1 MSQRFLVGS
10 QVRHF
15 GAAPEEKQPGKASGR
30 TTFNPGWYNKR
41 FEPSRGLD
49 GNYFDDNQAQFRGP
63 AGFEPKQTDR
73 NPSKF
78 SYSND
83 PFMNIHNEWTM
94 RLGDYMWQTGSRLNR
109 SNDGWT
115 RSLMTY
121 CGFCFLMMPQ
131 AMIWKIHFAF
141 FTMAT
146 LARIRDKGAE
156 PTIDEIYVFDTIFKN
171 EKLSELFSPT
181 TFHVI
186 DYDQEFDSG
195 RNEKFAEYHTTVSKF
210 FNVDSNSTSGMYKFG
225 DVESGATM
233 TVNFKTMPYSN
244 NKYNFSEPYL
254 IYDMTAEVSHEGNV
268 FTETLISEAETFKTK
283 TAFVPWH

>member
-1 MSQRFLVGS
+1 MTQRFLVGS
-10 QVRHF
+10 QVRYF
-15 GAAPEEKQPGKASGR
+15 GAAPEEKPGKASGR
-30 TTFNPGWYNKR
+30 TSFNPGWYNKR
-41 FEPSRGLD
+41 FEPSRGAD
-49 GNYFDDNQAQFRGP
+49 GNFFDDNQAIFRGP
-63 AGFEPKQTDR
+63 NGFEPKQTER

-78 SYSND
+78 SYSSD
-83 PFMNIHNEWTM
+83 PFMNMHNEWTM
-94 RLGDYMWQTGSRLNR
+94 RLGDYLWQTGCRLHR

-115 RSLMTY
+115 RCLLTY
-121 CGFCFLMMPQ
+121 CGFSFLMMPQ
-131 AMIWKIHFAF
+131 ALIWKIHFAF

-156 PTIDEIYVFDTIFKN
+156 PSVDEIYIFDSIFKN
-171 EKLSELFSPT
+171 EKLSALFSPT

-195 RNEKFAEYHTTVSKF
+195 RNEKFPDYHTTVSKF
-210 FNVDSNSTSGMYKFG
+210 FNVDSNSTNGMYKIG

-233 TVNFKTMPYSN
+233 TINFKTMPYSN

-254 IYDMTAEVSHEGNV
+254 IYDMQAEVSHEGNV
-268 FTETLISEAETFKTK
+268 FTETLIAESETFKTK